1 MKIGEI
7 VIFKYK
13 NEEFKGEF
21 LEEQINLFD
30 EKIIKLKLLSP
41 DEKKLLNLS
50 SNKLLLLKNNDFLS
64 PYVEKKE
71 KIEKPKI
78 QNKKATP
85 KSNSKRNYTLF

>member
-64 PYVEKKE
+64 PYVEKNE

-78 QNKKATP
+78 QNKKAIP
-85 KSNSKRNYTLF
+85 KSNPKRNYTLF